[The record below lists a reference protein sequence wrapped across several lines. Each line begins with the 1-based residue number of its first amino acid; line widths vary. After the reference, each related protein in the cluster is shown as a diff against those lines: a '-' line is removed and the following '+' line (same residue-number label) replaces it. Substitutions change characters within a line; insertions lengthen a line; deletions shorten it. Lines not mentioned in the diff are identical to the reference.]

1 MFAAHCQPK
10 KNLVYERYG
19 FITKRQ
25 EEGESFSC
33 LVTDLKQRAASC
45 DFGELR
51 DSMIVMMIIVALRC
65 GKLKD
70 KMLKEAGLTL
80 VKAITMGRTNELTQR
95 QMKVMHPAETG
106 AIATVAAKKPRAA
119 QPSASGAT
127 GGGHQN
133 GRQPYRQRQAGRG
146 NNNQAQGG
154 NDYECIKCGSRHK
167 PRMCPAFKATCII
180 CKKIGHYARK
190 CNAKVNIV
198 EAHYDNDDEQS
209 HHDDMEEREFFVHTV
224 NVRPLEQTVLSV
236 ESAKSSVTSSAGRG
250 MRTHIASNREGEKEE
265 ELRELPDVN
274 KPGVNKHGGV
284 HVREVRVNT
293 DQRWTHPLLVN
304 GQIVVVK
311 LDTGAAANLLSERD
325 YHALTERPKLHKA
338 GIRLTDY
345 NNKVIESAGGCIVE
359 CQGNAGRI
367 RLRFI
372 VVKEGP
378 SLLGYEACEKLFL
391 VRRIFNTQEMQR
403 VFRVC
408 TVNEYTEE
416 VARDVRECTL
426 PEVNSKLSSIL

>member
-1 MFAAHCQPK
+1 MTDSVGNKPPPLRLDEENLAAEWEVWHDDLEWYMDALRIKADEDSCRIGLLLNVAGPEARRLYKTFEYPEGKSNKSYKDVKEMFAAHCQPK

-70 KMLKEAGLTL
+70 KMLKETELTL

-133 GRQPYRQRQAGRG
+133 GRQQYRQRQAGRG
-146 NNNQAQGG
+146 NNNQSG
-154 NDYECIKCGSRHK
+154 NDYDCTKCGTRHK

-180 CKKIGHYARK
+180 CKKSGTLCVMPRSTLLK
-190 CNAKVNIV
+190 
-198 EAHYDNDDEQS
+198 
-209 HHDDMEEREFFVHTV
+209 HTWMMMIS
-224 NVRPLEQTVLSV
+224 LI
-236 ESAKSSVTSSAGRG
+236 
-250 MRTHIASNREGEKEE
+250 MRTWRS
-265 ELRELPDVN
+265 
-274 KPGVNKHGGV
+274 
-284 HVREVRVNT
+284 
-293 DQRWTHPLLVN
+293 
-304 GQIVVVK
+304 
-311 LDTGAAANLLSERD
+311 
-325 YHALTERPKLHKA
+325 
-338 GIRLTDY
+338 
-345 NNKVIESAGGCIVE
+345 VIS
-359 CQGNAGRI
+359 
-367 RLRFI
+367 LFI
-372 VVKEGP
+372 Q
-378 SLLGYEACEKLFL
+378 LMYD
-391 VRRIFNTQEMQR
+391 R
-403 VFRVC
+403 
-408 TVNEYTEE
+408 
-416 VARDVRECTL
+416 
-426 PEVNSKLSSIL
+426 